1 MISSILL
8 TVFFFIVRWHPQV
21 ELKEFSFLERI
32 FAKTKSEE
40 RTWAKLVTFD
50 TIHWYCDGSEPM
62 LAAVRYDTKIRQ
74 RKSVVPIPF
83 ERF

>member
-8 TVFFFIVRWHPQV
+8 TIFFFVVQRHPQV
-21 ELKEFSFLERI
+21 EFKEFSFLERI

-40 RTWAKLVTFD
+40 RAWAKLVTFD
-50 TIHWYCDGSEPM
+50 TIHWYYDEFEPTP
-62 LAAVRYDTKIRQ
+62 AAVRYDARIRQ
-74 RKSVVPIPF
+74 HKSVVPIPF